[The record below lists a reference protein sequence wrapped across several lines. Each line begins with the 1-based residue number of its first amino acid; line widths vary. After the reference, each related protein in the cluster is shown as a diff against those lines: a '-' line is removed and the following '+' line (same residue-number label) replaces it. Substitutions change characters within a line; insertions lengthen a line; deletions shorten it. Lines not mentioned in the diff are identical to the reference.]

1 MRGAIRTAQKVGRRF
16 RRANRLRRQNE
27 RARVLTSPTESSVA
41 IPSDQEEGGSRQGE
55 LPRSG
60 KRGWSG
66 PCAVFALA
74 AETERS
80 VRLLTPP
87 PCKHADSF
95 ALLLV
100 LSKPKHRFGFVRRN
114 GGAAVELSGLPGKRN
129 GASPFG
135 RYPLLHSSFFA
146 SRPLC
151 WVVMRGTPP
160 AGGEATKSPDHLFPV
175 VRTFAFRLKF
185 QWSAVG
191 CPGRENRK
199 SPCSP
204 DRLSFP

>member
-1 MRGAIRTAQKVGRRF
+1 MVHAIRYLVKGVRTG
-16 RRANRLRRQNE
+16 
-27 RARVLTSPTESSVA
+27 ARVLASPTESSVA
-41 IPSDQEEGGSRQGE
+41 IPEDQEEGGSRQGE

-87 PCKHADSF
+87 PCKHAVSF

-114 GGAAVELSGLPGKRN
+114 GGADVELSGLPGKRN

-135 RYPLLHSSFFA
+135 RVHSDALHEQKEMGWNRPRFA
-146 SRPLC
+146 S
-151 WVVMRGTPP
+151 T
-160 AGGEATKSPDHLFPV
+160 
-175 VRTFAFRLKF
+175 
-185 QWSAVG
+185 
-191 CPGRENRK
+191 
-199 SPCSP
+199 
-204 DRLSFP
+204 

>member
-1 MRGAIRTAQKVGRRF
+1 MEGTSRYCKEHTFLFAAPH
-16 RRANRLRRQNE
+16 LRRDVSAAVSE
-27 RARVLTSPTESSVA
+27 
-41 IPSDQEEGGSRQGE
+41 DQEERGNGQGE

-100 LSKPKHRFGFVRRN
+100 LSKPKHRFGFARRN
-114 GGAAVELSGLPGKRN
+114 GGADVELSGLPGKRN

-135 RYPLLHSSFFA
+135 RYPLPRSSLP
-146 SRPLC
+146 S
-151 WVVMRGTPP
+151 
-160 AGGEATKSPDHLFPV
+160 
-175 VRTFAFRLKF
+175 
-185 QWSAVG
+185 
-191 CPGRENRK
+191 RK
-199 SPCSP
+199 SSLRLGGRGIVTHRSQTYNPASQRANRLRRQNERATLHFRINAKIPCP
-204 DRLSFP
+204 L